1 MALDYGVPEINEV
14 ISALAG
20 YFRISLSKGRDI
32 IHLREEL
39 DLIKAYLKIQKK
51 RYEDRFTVIYDVD
64 DTLLDYAFP
73 KLILQPIVENA
84 LLHGLNKDDDEQ
96 KLTISVSVKRE
107 EEDISIL
114 VADNGIGIDKETL
127 EKIFTDTLHT
137 NKYLQGGYGIYN
149 VCNRIKYFCKEE
161 EGYGLF
167 INSVVGQGTEV
178 SIKIKMIEY
187 DNGNS

>member
-1 MALDYGVPEINEV
+1 MLKIVKGLNLCNKYKKFE
-14 ISALAG
+14 
-20 YFRISLSKGRDI
+20 LSKKRPKVLLLGNGLFRDDCKWNDI
-32 IHLREEL
+32 IDKCSKSDFNDNFTDDVPYSIRANVKCDIL
-39 DLIKAYLKIQKK
+39 D
-51 RYEDRFTVIYDVD
+51 
-64 DTLLDYAFP
+64 
-73 KLILQPIVENA
+73 
-84 LLHGLNKDDDEQ
+84 
-96 KLTISVSVKRE
+96 SVRQTKY
-107 EEDISIL
+107 
-114 VADNGIGIDKETL
+114 KETL